1 MSLLSMTVM
10 QLSCA
15 QSFAETGR
23 FCCIEYGFPRVVF
36 LKIAKGMTCSC
47 YTTEKDET
55 MNYSRRRSG
64 YPVFLLLIFV
74 CCCLFSSNAASS
86 VDDEVAKIQNAYETI
101 RDISGSF
108 VQKSH
113 ISDLK
118 RTDSFNGLF
127 YIKRPMK
134 LKWNY
139 SGEHAQDVIISN
151 GEILIYQKKE
161 KQAFR
166 GKFDRETYGQA
177 PIALLNGFGN
187 IREEFLVTEKNG
199 ILILKPRKSMGNIL
213 SIEIVPSGDAFPIKS
228 FTITDALSNRI
239 EMILKDVR
247 INTGLED
254 TLFEFSLP
262 KGVNIF
268 EHSP

>member
-1 MSLLSMTVM
+1 
-10 QLSCA
+10 
-15 QSFAETGR
+15 
-23 FCCIEYGFPRVVF
+23 
-36 LKIAKGMTCSC
+36 
-47 YTTEKDET
+47 
-55 MNYSRRRSG
+55 MNYSRRHTG
-64 YPVFLLLIFV
+64 YPVFFLLTFI
-74 CCCLFSSNAASS
+74 CCCLFSSADAASS

-101 RDISGSF
+101 RDISGNF
-108 VQKSH
+108 IQKSH

-118 RTDSFNGLF
+118 RTDSFKGLF

-139 SGEHAQDVIISN
+139 SGEHAQDVVINN

-166 GKFDRETYGQA
+166 GKFDRKTYGQA

-187 IREEFLVTEKNG
+187 IREEFSVTEKNG
-199 ILILKPRKSMGNIL
+199 TLILKPRKSMGNIL

-228 FTITDALSNRI
+228 FTIIDALSNRI
-239 EMILKDVR
+239 EMVLKDVR

-254 TLFEFSLP
+254 TLFEFSFP